1 MTTPLDDKM
10 PEKLKR
16 LPEIAYNLWWSWNPE
31 ARALFKQLD
40 MIGWRATQHNPV
52 QMLREMS
59 YEQLE
64 EAAKDS
70 NFYRQYNKVLLKFDH
85 EMANGHTW
93 FHQTYPEHKEKTI
106 AYFSFEFGLHN
117 SLPIYSGGL
126 GILSGD
132 HAKEAS
138 DLGLPFV
145 GVGFMYPQGYFRQR
159 IPSHGWQE
167 AVYQQ
172 LNMAEAPIMLAR
184 NSEGNEIRIHVRFG
198 GRTVHARVWQA
209 RVGRISLYL
218 MDTDVDENDPW
229 DRELSARLYS
239 GDSELRIRQE
249 IVLGIG
255 GVRVLRALGIDPAV
269 LHMNEGH
276 SAFLMLECIR
286 EKVRQGMSY
295 ADAKAEVQAKA
306 VFTTHTPVPA
316 GHDTFPFHMME
327 QYFSGFWQELGISRE
342 EFMDLGK
349 HQESWGE
356 AFNMTVLALRTSG
369 RANGVSKL
377 HGEVSREMWRSVW
390 PDRPVE
396 ETPISHV
403 TNGVHAPTW
412 ISAEMH
418 DLLARYLGPNWL
430 DSHDD
435 PTTWQKIADL
445 PDEELWQMHVHL
457 KQKLFS
463 FLRER
468 VRRRWVEGADDP
480 TQVLTSGTLLDP
492 DALTIGFARRFA
504 TYKRATLIFR
514 DLPRLQRILLDRNR
528 PVQIVFAGKAHPAD
542 DPGKILIQNVYN
554 LSKHNQ
560 LGGRVA
566 FIEDYDMHMA
576 RYLVQGVD
584 VWLNTPRRPREA
596 SGTSGQKAALNGVPN
611 FSVLDGWWDEGYN
624 GANGWAIGDRSY
636 NGDHEREDH
645 EDALSIYQTLEE
657 EIVPLFYK
665 RDRDDIPRGWVAIM
679 REAMRSNGPQ
689 FSLRRMLKDYTNQ
702 LYLPAMETQ
711 QG

>member
-218 MDTDVDENDPW
+218 GSGTVRPALLRRQRAAYSPGNCAGYW
-229 DRELSARLYS
+229 RCARAA
-239 GDSELRIRQE
+239 
-249 IVLGIG
+249 GIG
-255 GVRVLRALGIDPAV
+255 D
-269 LHMNEGH
+269 
-276 SAFLMLECIR
+276 
-286 EKVRQGMSY
+286 
-295 ADAKAEVQAKA
+295 
-306 VFTTHTPVPA
+306 
-316 GHDTFPFHMME
+316 
-327 QYFSGFWQELGISRE
+327 
-342 EFMDLGK
+342 
-349 HQESWGE
+349 
-356 AFNMTVLALRTSG
+356 
-369 RANGVSKL
+369 
-377 HGEVSREMWRSVW
+377 
-390 PDRPVE
+390 
-396 ETPISHV
+396 
-403 TNGVHAPTW
+403 
-412 ISAEMH
+412 
-418 DLLARYLGPNWL
+418 
-430 DSHDD
+430 
-435 PTTWQKIADL
+435 
-445 PDEELWQMHVHL
+445 
-457 KQKLFS
+457 
-463 FLRER
+463 
-468 VRRRWVEGADDP
+468 
-480 TQVLTSGTLLDP
+480 
-492 DALTIGFARRFA
+492 
-504 TYKRATLIFR
+504 
-514 DLPRLQRILLDRNR
+514 
-528 PVQIVFAGKAHPAD
+528 
-542 DPGKILIQNVYN
+542 
-554 LSKHNQ
+554 
-560 LGGRVA
+560 
-566 FIEDYDMHMA
+566 
-576 RYLVQGVD
+576 
-584 VWLNTPRRPREA
+584 
-596 SGTSGQKAALNGVPN
+596 
-611 FSVLDGWWDEGYN
+611 
-624 GANGWAIGDRSY
+624 
-636 NGDHEREDH
+636 
-645 EDALSIYQTLEE
+645 
-657 EIVPLFYK
+657 
-665 RDRDDIPRGWVAIM
+665 
-679 REAMRSNGPQ
+679 
-689 FSLRRMLKDYTNQ
+689 
-702 LYLPAMETQ
+702 
-711 QG
+711 